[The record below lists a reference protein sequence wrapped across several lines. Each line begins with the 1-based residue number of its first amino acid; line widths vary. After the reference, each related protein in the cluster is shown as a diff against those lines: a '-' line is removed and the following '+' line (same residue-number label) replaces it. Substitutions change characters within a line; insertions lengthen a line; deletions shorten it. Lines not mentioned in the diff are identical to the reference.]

1 MIHVAGGSYF
11 ERCREPDWRFLFG
24 SGLRAA
30 IQLRAL
36 GSRVRLHTFVSDR
49 DRDLLKAR
57 AAEHGIAVS
66 AHSVPSTIVFD
77 YDHGL
82 ATPTIIPDP
91 RRRDYRAD
99 FPELPVTA
107 KNLVCF
113 GLIEGQLK
121 VSGDQVVYDPQSPTE
136 PASFRKAGCEANRLA
151 IIANRSELSQLSGS
165 KNIEAACRTVLRREK
180 AEVVVAK
187 LGPAGCFVVTAGG
200 ATAVPAFRTQT
211 VFPIGSGDT
220 FSAAFAHAWI
230 EEKMSPAASA
240 RFASRAAALYCQSR
254 FPHSKRAITG
264 NSLDPL
270 RLLPVRERKQV
281 YLAGPFFNAGE
292 RWVIEQLRVALLNSN
307 VRVFSPL
314 HDVGHGDAGDVYG
327 PDMKGLWESGVVLAW
342 LDGLDA
348 GTLYEIGYAHALG
361 RKVIVFVGPER
372 PEDLKMITG
381 GGCHV
386 VDDLTTAVYLTTW
399 AANCR

>member
-1 MIHVAGGSYF
+1 MIHVVGGCYF
-11 ERCREPDWRFLFG
+11 EQCREPDWNFLFG

-30 IQLRAL
+30 IQLREL
-36 GSRVRLHTFVSDR
+36 GSRVRLHTFVADR
-49 DRDLLKAR
+49 DHGLLNAR
-57 AAEHGIAVS
+57 AADYGIAVS
-66 AHSVPSTIVFD
+66 AKSVPSTIVFD

-91 RRRDYRAD
+91 RRRDYRRD
-99 FPELPVTA
+99 FPELRVSA

-113 GLIEGQLK
+113 GIIEGQLK
-121 VSGDQVVYDPQSPTE
+121 VKGEQVVYDPQSPTE
-136 PASFRKAGCEANRLA
+136 PASFRQAGCEASRLA
-151 IIANRSELSQLSGS
+151 IIANRAELSALSGS
-165 KNIEAACRTVLRREK
+165 KSIEAACKAVLRREN

-187 LGPAGCFVVTAGG
+187 LGPAGCLVVTAHG
-200 ATAVPAFRTQT
+200 ATAVPAFRTET

-230 EEKMSPAASA
+230 EDKMSPAASA

-254 FPHSKRAITG
+254 FPHSKRSITKQDL
-264 NSLDPL
+264 NPL
-270 RLLPVRERKQV
+270 RLLPARERKQV

-292 RWVIEQLRVALLNSN
+292 RWVIEQLRTALLNSK

-327 PDMKGLWESGVVLAW
+327 PDIKGLRDSGVVLAW

-372 PEDLKMITG
+372 PEDLKMISG

-386 VDDLTTAVYLTTW
+386 VNDLTTAVYLAAW

>member
-1 MIHVAGGSYF
+1 
-11 ERCREPDWRFLFG
+11 
-24 SGLRAA
+24 
-30 IQLRAL
+30 
-36 GSRVRLHTFVSDR
+36 LHTFVADR
-49 DRDLLKAR
+49 DRGLLNAR
-57 AAEHGIAVS
+57 AAQHGISVS
-66 AHSVPSTIVFD
+66 THSVAATIVFD

-91 RRRDYRAD
+91 RRHDYHGD
-99 FPELPVTA
+99 FPKLPVTA

-113 GLIEGQLK
+113 GLIEGRLK

-136 PASFRKAGCEANRLA
+136 PAPFREAGCEASRLA
-151 IIANRSELSQLSGS
+151 IIANRSELSQLSG
-165 KNIEAACRTVLRREK
+165 KVDIETACKTVLRREK
-180 AEVVVAK
+180 AEIVVAK
-187 LGPAGCFVVTAGG
+187 LGPAGCLVATKSGVT
-200 ATAVPAFRTQT
+200 TVPAFRTKT

-230 EEKMSPAASA
+230 KERMAPAASA

-254 FPHSKRAITG
+254 FPHSKRAILG
-264 NSLDPL
+264 KSLSPL
-270 RLLPVRERKQV
+270 RLLPVHARKQV

-292 RWVIEQLRVALLNSN
+292 RWVIEQLRGALLNSN

-314 HDVGHGDAGDVYG
+314 HNVGHGDAGDVYG
-327 PDMKGLWESGVVLAW
+327 PDIDGLLDSGVVLAW

-386 VDDLTTAVYLTTW
+386 VDDLTTAVYLTAW